1 MATGSMT
8 FQSDLSHTHN
18 VVWDTILQIFN
29 CFIMHFCTI
38 DLSFSSL
45 TPLLPRAILPSP
57 QSTTDW
63 TLSCYVTFLVSLFYM
78 ISILSKKLSFNF
90 WSTTILELFHHSF
103 IFFYI
108 ILTPSFMINFKKN
121 LELFYHKRRDV
132 NIIFLDNTTYTYY
145 ICFIFFFINLFFYCH
160 KFHYLLF

>member
-1 MATGSMT
+1 MFHFSTPKKVVKLSFQAWPQLHACMATGSMT

-63 TLSCYVTFLVSLFYM
+63 TLSCYVTFLVSLFIWLAYYQKNC
-78 ISILSKKLSFNF
+78 L
-90 WSTTILELFHHSF
+90 F
-103 IFFYI
+103 IFGQQEFF
-108 ILTPSFMINFKKN
+108 TSP
-121 LELFYHKRRDV
+121 
-132 NIIFLDNTTYTYY
+132 
-145 ICFIFFFINLFFYCH
+145 IFFFILSSHLFYC
-160 KFHYLLF
+160 